1 VRQKRQKRQKG
12 VICTIYCAFLTDDN
26 ISGVTETGRDHRC
39 QPLIER
45 PEETEHYAGLAR
57 AVLSSN
63 FSSLPRAVL
72 AKAFLFAAALTW
84 TAGGATT
91 IYATEVGGYAVV
103 FAQTNT
109 SIPAAVSP
117 ISTLTFDVA
126 SIHVSAPSTDGHH
139 HIWNDV
145 HESQFRTGN
154 LSIREL
160 IQFAYNVPKSQILG
174 GPDWLDAAM
183 YDIDAK
189 SSPEVDAQL
198 KAMPADDAG
207 QQKRLMTRA
216 LLKERFSI
224 TAHEETR
231 QLPLYNLVLAKGGAK
246 FKPSDHAGTTI
257 EAGRSRLHVQ
267 GSDDTMGLLTRQ
279 LAQSLGRVVLNETGL
294 TGRYDLTLRW
304 TPDDAPPPLLN
315 GEPDPNAPPGIF
327 TAIQEQLGLK
337 LESGKGPVPV
347 LVIDRI
353 EHPSEN

>member
-63 FSSLPRAVL
+63 FSLL

-91 IYATEVGGYAVV
+91 IYATEENGYEVV

-126 SIHVSAPSTDGHH
+126 SIHLSAPSTDGHH

-154 LSIREL
+154 LSIRDL

-174 GPDWLDAAM
+174 GPDWLDSAM
-183 YDIDAK
+183 YDIDAERRAR
-189 SSPEVDAQL
+189 SERTSRHIHSDSGA
-198 KAMPADDAG
+198 
-207 QQKRLMTRA
+207 TRA
-216 LLKERFSI
+216 Q
-224 TAHEETR
+224 T
-231 QLPLYNLVLAKGGAK
+231 
-246 FKPSDHAGTTI
+246 
-257 EAGRSRLHVQ
+257 
-267 GSDDTMGLLTRQ
+267 
-279 LAQSLGRVVLNETGL
+279 
-294 TGRYDLTLRW
+294 
-304 TPDDAPPPLLN
+304 
-315 GEPDPNAPPGIF
+315 
-327 TAIQEQLGLK
+327 
-337 LESGKGPVPV
+337 
-347 LVIDRI
+347 
-353 EHPSEN
+353 